1 MSATLAL
8 RHQER
13 RVDGT
18 RPWLASR
25 LADEARLGRPTLRQV
40 RRAVD
45 DPGSGTVIE
54 ASGSEAHPLHVV
66 VRLWLGVLAIFG
78 LIVFA
83 GLVLIILGAWAF
95 GFRPVVVTSG
105 SMEPSVRTGDVV
117 ITRHIGMDDKVGTQ
131 TVINFEDPVTTEE
144 HIHRVV
150 EVTDAGYRT
159 KGDAN
164 QTPDAALVPQDHVD
178 GAGVMLAPYVGY
190 LPLWIQ
196 QRAWAPLGVCTAILL
211 ALFLLSRRR
220 WMWGAERR

>member
-13 RVDGT
+13 RVGET
-18 RPWLASR
+18 RLWRASHLAE
-25 LADEARLGRPTLRQV
+25 EARLGRPTVRQV
-40 RRAVD
+40 RRAVG
-45 DPGSGTVIE
+45 DPGPGALV
-54 ASGSEAHPLHVV
+54 AAPAAEAHPFQVV
-66 VRLWLGVLAIFG
+66 ARLWFGVLAIFG

-83 GLVLIILGAWAF
+83 GLVVIILGAWAL
-95 GFRPVVVTSG
+95 GFRPVVVSSG
-105 SMEPSVRTGDVV
+105 SMEPAVRTGDVV

-131 TVINFEDPVTTEE
+131 TVINFEDPVTRTE
-144 HIHRVV
+144 HIHRVI

-178 GAGVMLAPYVGY
+178 GAGVVLAPYVGY
-190 LPLWIQ
+190 LPLWVQ
-196 QRAWAPLGVCTAILL
+196 QRRWGPLGACATVLL

-220 WMWGAERR
+220 WMWGAEAR